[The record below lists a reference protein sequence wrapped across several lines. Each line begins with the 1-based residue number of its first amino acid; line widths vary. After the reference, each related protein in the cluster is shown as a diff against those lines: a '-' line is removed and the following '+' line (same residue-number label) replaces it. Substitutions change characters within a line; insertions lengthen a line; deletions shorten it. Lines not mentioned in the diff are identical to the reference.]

1 MTALVDGARICVSE
15 KQRSERTSL
24 FVISQHRGVHFEEK
38 ALDQVLGFGLVPQYR
53 IRQAKYILPIS
64 VEKNQKREVIAFG
77 YFPAQFF
84 IGERAKLVRSVKP
97 FPEDHLSLLRAGS
110 TNTLLLNDGAGV
122 NGRHVSSMNDP
133 PPVRD
138 NIQLISMR

>member
-15 KQRSERTSL
+15 KQRSEGTSL
-24 FVISQHRGVHFEEK
+24 FVIPQHRGVHFEEK
-38 ALDQVLGFGLVPQYR
+38 ALHQVLGFGLVPQYR
-53 IRQAKYILPIS
+53 ISQAKYILPIP

-84 IGERAKLVRSVKP
+84 VGERAKLVGSVKP
-97 FPEDHLSLLRAGS
+97 FPEDHLSLSRAGS
-110 TNTLLLNDGAGV
+110 TNTLLLNGGPTV
-122 NGRHVSSMNDP
+122 SGRHMSTMNDP
-133 PPVRD
+133 PPVRE